1 MCALVCGCVQ
11 IDFSIKIVVFLTL
24 KFEVIIKMHLR
35 YMSTKN
41 LILTSKN
48 PSFKRLKNLT
58 LMSSNSLGINIKII
72 EILILIPKSQI
83 GDRPCKY
90 LSLVSDNCWIYWIL
104 MPIQIELISAWYD
117 NNAPPPTANTRQ
129 VAAFGI
135 AVAVLLSVV
144 KFRPCH
150 PSKLQMT
157 QMRPPRSCSCM

>member
-1 MCALVCGCVQ
+1 MQ

-24 KFEVIIKMHLR
+24 EFEVIIKMHLT

-48 PSFKRLKNLT
+48 PSFERLKNLT

-104 MPIQIELISAWYD
+104 MPIQIDANISM
-117 NNAPPPTANTRQ
+117 
-129 VAAFGI
+129 V
-135 AVAVLLSVV
+135 
-144 KFRPCH
+144 
-150 PSKLQMT
+150 
-157 QMRPPRSCSCM
+157 

>member
-1 MCALVCGCVQ
+1 VRLCALVCGCVQ

-104 MPIQIELISAWYD
+104 MPIQIDANISM
-117 NNAPPPTANTRQ
+117 
-129 VAAFGI
+129 V
-135 AVAVLLSVV
+135 
-144 KFRPCH
+144 
-150 PSKLQMT
+150 
-157 QMRPPRSCSCM
+157 